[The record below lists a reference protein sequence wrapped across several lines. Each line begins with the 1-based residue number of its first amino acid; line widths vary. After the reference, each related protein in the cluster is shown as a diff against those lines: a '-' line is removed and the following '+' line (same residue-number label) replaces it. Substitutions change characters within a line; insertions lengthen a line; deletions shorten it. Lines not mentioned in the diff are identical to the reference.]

1 MSDAPQAWDERLI
14 WRAPLP
20 VRALWLLGL
29 VALFALVPMLRD
41 RWAYDTLYV
50 AQLYDRDWARLLRE
64 FGWYPTWLIAAYALW
79 LTGRRRTHGTMI
91 GATSGEAGARTPAGG
106 LTATWTA
113 GWRAAYLAL
122 APAVSGIVCEVLK
135 LVIRRE
141 RPEINAGGYGFRPWS
156 DEPFSTAGLA
166 MPSSHTMVA
175 FAAATALAR
184 LFPGARWVWYGLAA
198 GCAATRVM
206 ARAHFVS
213 DVTLGALLGWSVG
226 WGVWIA
232 MRRRAAIV
240 SAAVS

>member
-1 MSDAPQAWDERLI
+1 MSDAPRTWDERLI

-20 VRALWLLGL
+20 VRTLWLLGL
-29 VALFALVPMLRD
+29 VALFTFVPMLRD

-50 AQLYDRDWARLLRE
+50 PDLYDRDWARLLRE
-64 FGWYPTWLIAAYALW
+64 MGWYPTWVIAAYVLW
-79 LTGRRRTHGTMI
+79 LTGRGRAPEAAPAAAAEDASV
-91 GATSGEAGARTPAGG
+91 GASAAGH
-106 LTATWTA
+106 TATWTA
-113 GWRAAYLAL
+113 GWRATYLL
-122 APAVSGIVCEVLK
+122 IAPAVSGIVCEVVK

-141 RPEINAGGYGFRPWS
+141 RPEINDGGYGFRPWS

-175 FAAATALAR
+175 FAAATALGR
-184 LFPGARWVWYGLAA
+184 LFPGARWAWYGLAA
-198 GCAATRVM
+198 GCAVTRVM

-232 MRRRAAIV
+232 MRRPVGSRG
-240 SAAVS
+240 